1 MRHLGLLFWVLLV
14 FPMCVHMIL
23 RMFFLLL
30 FFEEGWVEREVGG
43 QGLPILDLAGV
54 LNVCTFAFQNVFLM
68 VPNDVLVMCFP
79 SCVHTVDV
87 TLYFLSFAQSS
98 NSSKVYIGWIK

>member
-30 FFEEGWVEREVGG
+30 FFEEGWVEREGG
-43 QGLPILDLAGV
+43 GWGLPILDLAGV
-54 LNVCTFAFQNVFLM
+54 PNVCTFAFQNFFLM
-68 VPNDVLVMCFP
+68 VPNDVLVKCFP
-79 SCVHTVDV
+79 SCVQIEMSHFISYPLVKV
-87 TLYFLSFAQSS
+87 LTLQR
-98 NSSKVYIGWIK
+98 YI

>member
-1 MRHLGLLFWVLLV
+1 
-14 FPMCVHMIL
+14 MIL

-68 VPNDVLVMCFP
+68 VPNDVLVMRFP
-79 SCVHTVDV
+79 TCVQIVDV
-87 TLYFLSFAQSS
+87 TLYFLSFAQCA

>member
-1 MRHLGLLFWVLLV
+1 
-14 FPMCVHMIL
+14 
-23 RMFFLLL
+23 
-30 FFEEGWVEREVGG
+30 VGDW
-43 QGLPILDLAGV
+43 GLPILDLAGV
-54 LNVCTFAFQNVFLM
+54 PNVCTFAFENVFLM

-79 SCVHTVDV
+79 SCVQIADV